1 MPDFY
6 GRWDAL
12 TISFSMTRMN
22 PGIASALIAALL
34 FGASTPLAKLL
45 LHDVSPLLL
54 AGLLYA
60 GSGLGLLLVLG
71 LRGLRSGHS
80 TGGRSGSSMRLPS
93 AVDLG
98 WWAGAILTGG
108 VAAPVL
114 LLLGL
119 RQLGAAQASLL
130 LNLEGVLTALLAW
143 FVFRENFDRRIA
155 IGMAA
160 IVLGGIVLSWDP
172 ASTAGWSFGAL
183 LVACACACWALDN
196 NLTRKIATHD
206 ALMIACAKGLVSG
219 IVNLTLAGM
228 LGAHWPALT
237 ATGGALVVGF
247 FGYGVSLALF
257 VVGLRQLGAA
267 RTGAYFSLAPFFG
280 AALALPLQGEPLST
294 ALLLAGAL
302 MAVGVWLHL
311 TERHLHEHTHEPLE
325 HEHAHRHDAHH
336 RHEHAFAWDGRE
348 PHTHAHAHEPLVH
361 AHGHY
366 PDVHHRHRH

>member
-1 MPDFY
+1 MA
-6 GRWDAL
+6 R
-12 TISFSMTRMN
+12 IN

-60 GSGLGLLLVLG
+60 GSGLGLLLVLA
-71 LRGLRSGHS
+71 LRAL
-80 TGGRSGSSMRLPS
+80 RSGSSMRRPS
-93 AVDLG
+93 VADLR
-98 WWAGAILTGG
+98 WWAGAILAGG

-160 IVLGGIVLSWDP
+160 IVIGGIVLSWDP
-172 ASTAGWSFGAL
+172 AGTAGWSVGAL

-206 ALMIACAKGLVSG
+206 ALMIACAKGLVSAL
-219 IVNLTLAGM
+219 VNLTLAGL
-228 LGAHWPALT
+228 LGAHWPALS
-237 ATGGALVVGF
+237 AASGALVVGF
-247 FGYGVSLALF
+247 LGYGVSLALF

-280 AALALPLQGEPLST
+280 AALAISLHGEPVST
-294 ALLLAGAL
+294 TLLLAGAL

-311 TERHLHEHTHEPLE
+311 TERHLHPHTHELLA
-325 HEHAHRHDAHH
+325 HEHSHGHDAHH
-336 RHEHAFAWDGRE
+336 QHEHAFAWDGRE
-348 PHTHAHAHEPLVH
+348 PHTHPHAHEPLVH
-361 AHGHY
+361 AHAHY
-366 PDVHHRHRH
+366 PDIHHRHHH

>member
-1 MPDFY
+1 MSDFSSR
-6 GRWDAL
+6 GDSL
-12 TISFSMTRMN
+12 TIGSSMARMN

-60 GSGLGLLLVLG
+60 GSGLGLFLVLA
-71 LRGLRSGHS
+71 LRGLRSGQPAHDL
-80 TGGRSGSSMRLPS
+80 RRPS
-93 AVDLG
+93 AADLG
-98 WWAGAILTGG
+98 WWAGAILAGG

-119 RQLGAAQASLL
+119 SHLGAAQTSLL

-155 IGMAA
+155 IGMAL

-172 ASTAGWSFGAL
+172 ASTARWSFGAL

-219 IVNLTLAGM
+219 VMNLTLAAA
-228 LGAHWPALT
+228 LGAHWPALG
-237 ATGGALVVGF
+237 AAGGALLVGF
-247 FGYGVSLALF
+247 LGYGVSLALF
-257 VVGLRQLGAA
+257 VIGLRQLGAA

-280 AALALPLQGEPLST
+280 AALAIPLHGEPLST
-294 ALLLAGAL
+294 TLLLAGAL
-302 MAVGVWLHL
+302 MAFGVWLHL
-311 TERHLHEHTHEPLE
+311 TERHLHEHAHELLE
-325 HEHAHRHDAHH
+325 HEHSHRHDEHH
-336 RHEHAFAWDGRE
+336 RHEHAFSWDGRE
-348 PHTHAHAHEPLVH
+348 PHTHQHAHEPLVH
-361 AHGHY
+361 AHAHY
-366 PDVHHRHRH
+366 PDIHHRHHH

>member
-6 GRWDAL
+6 RRGDSL
-12 TISFSMTRMN
+12 TIASSMARIN

-60 GSGLGLLLVLG
+60 GSGLGLLLVLV
-71 LRGLRSGHS
+71 LRALRSGQS
-80 TGGRSGSSMRLPS
+80 ASGMRRPS
-93 AVDLG
+93 AADLG
-98 WWAGAILTGG
+98 WWAGAILAGG

-172 ASTAGWSFGAL
+172 ASTAGWSIGAL

-219 IVNLTLAGM
+219 VVNLTVAAA
-228 LGAHWPALT
+228 LGAHWPAPS
-237 ATGGALVVGF
+237 AAGGALVVGF
-247 FGYGVSLALF
+247 LGYGVSLALF

-280 AALALPLQGEPLST
+280 AALAIPLHGEPVST
-294 ALLLAGAL
+294 ALLFAGAL
-302 MAVGVWLHL
+302 MALGVWLHL
-311 TERHLHEHTHEPLE
+311 TERHLHRHTHEPLE
-325 HEHAHRHDAHH
+325 HEHSHRHDEHH
-336 RHEHAFAWDGRE
+336 QHEHAFVWDGRE
-348 PHTHAHAHEPLVH
+348 PHTHRHDHEPLVH
-361 AHGHY
+361 AHAHY
-366 PDVHHRHRH
+366 PDIHHRHHH

>member
-1 MPDFY
+1 MM
-6 GRWDAL
+6 R
-12 TISFSMTRMN
+12 IN

-45 LHDVSPLLL
+45 LHDVAPLLL
-54 AGLLYA
+54 AGLLYV
-60 GSGLGLLLVLG
+60 GSGLGLLALLA
-71 LRGLRSGHS
+71 LRALRAGPAASH
-80 TGGRSGSSMRLPS
+80 MRRPS
-93 AVDLG
+93 AGDMG
-98 WWAGAILTGG
+98 WWGGAILAGG

-155 IGMAA
+155 LGMAA
-160 IVLGGIVLSWDP
+160 IVLGGLVLSWDP
-172 ASTAGWSFGAL
+172 AATAGWSLGAL
-183 LVACACACWALDN
+183 LVAGACACWALDN

-219 IVNLTLAGM
+219 VVNLTLAGM
-228 LGAHWPALT
+228 LGAHWPPLNAT
-237 ATGGALVVGF
+237 AGALLVGF
-247 FGYGVSLALF
+247 LGYGVSLALF

-280 AALALPLQGEPLST
+280 AALAIPLHGEPLST

-311 TERHLHEHTHEPLE
+311 TERHLHEHSHELLE
-325 HEHAHRHDAHH
+325 HEHSHRHDAHH
-336 RHEHAFAWDGRE
+336 RHEHGFAWDGRE
-348 PHTHAHAHEPLVH
+348 PHTHGHAHEPLVH
-361 AHGHY
+361 AHAHF
-366 PDVHHRHRH
+366 PDIHHRHHH

>member
-1 MPDFY
+1 MPDFS
-6 GRWDAL
+6 GRGDSF
-12 TISFSMTRMN
+12 TISSSMARIN

-45 LHDVSPLLL
+45 LHDVAPLLL

-60 GSGLGLLLVLG
+60 GSGLGLLLLLA
-71 LRGLRSGHS
+71 LRAMRSGQ
-80 TGGRSGSSMRLPS
+80 TGSGMRFPH
-93 AVDLG
+93 AADLG
-98 WWAGAILTGG
+98 WWAGAILAGG

-172 ASTAGWSFGAL
+172 AGTAGWSFGAL

-206 ALMIACAKGLVSG
+206 ALLIACTKGLVAAG
-219 IVNLTLAGM
+219 VNLTLAGM
-228 LGAHWPALT
+228 LGAHWPPLSAVC
-237 ATGGALVVGF
+237 GALVVGF
-247 FGYGVSLALF
+247 LGYGISLALF

-280 AALALPLQGEPLST
+280 AALAIPLHGEPVST
-294 ALLLAGAL
+294 ALLLAGVL

-311 TERHLHEHTHEPLE
+311 TERHLHEHTHGPLE

-336 RHEHAFAWDGRE
+336 QHEHPFAWDGRE
-348 PHTHAHAHEPLVH
+348 PHTHRHAHEPLVH
-361 AHGHY
+361 AHAHY
-366 PDVHHRHRH
+366 PDIHHRHDH